1 MFLKKLRPGAGFGI
15 FIIFFGIST
24 LEAFR
29 TGDWRMIA
37 FWMVMGFIFLL
48 TDMRKKDHPLL

>member
-1 MFLKKLRPGAGFGI
+1 MFLKKLRPGAGLGI

-48 TDMRKKDHPLL
+48 TDLRKKNLKM

>member
-1 MFLKKLRPGAGFGI
+1 MSFRKIRPGAGLGI
-15 FIIFFGIST
+15 FIIFFGISM

-29 TGDWRMIA
+29 SGDWRMIA

-48 TDMRKKDHPLL
+48 TDLRRKDHYRQ

>member
-1 MFLKKLRPGAGFGI
+1 MLFKKFKPGAGLGI

-37 FWMVMGFIFLL
+37 FWMVMGIIFLL
-48 TDMRKKDHPLL
+48 TDLRKKGHYRL